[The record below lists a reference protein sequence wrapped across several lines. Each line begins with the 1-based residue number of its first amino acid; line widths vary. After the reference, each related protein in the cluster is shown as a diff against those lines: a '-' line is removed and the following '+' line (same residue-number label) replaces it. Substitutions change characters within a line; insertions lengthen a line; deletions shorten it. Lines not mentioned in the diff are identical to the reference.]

1 MGQDATPV
9 TLLSCAALAARLTG
23 TDVEALQQPANAM
36 AA

>member
-23 TDVEALQQPANAM
+23 TDVERLNSQRNAM